1 MKSCQTDYGCAVH
14 SRCGHRE
21 KRCTC
26 ITSIA
31 YNELYGNTIIKNANA
46 AVADRYTHL
55 IDDDRSRHTSYDD
68 VENILFWRL
77 PV

>member
-26 ITSIA
+26 IMSIA
-31 YNELYGNTIIKNANA
+31 YNELYEDMIIKNA
-46 AVADRYTHL
+46 VADGYTHV
-55 IDDDRSRHTSYDD
+55 ITDDRSRHTSRDD
-68 VENILFWRL
+68 V
-77 PV
+77 V